1 MEQHINSPGRSW
13 PRNSVHATWGFR
25 FGHHTQFSTNS
36 APWNRKLKFI
46 FRGWHGAVFSF
57 LSFFFFVLKSSFVH
71 MFWSLGCSGFYFQWV
86 KRQHLTILITTL
98 SVVLNCCLVLLS
110 FIGIGG

>member
-1 MEQHINSPGRSW
+1 
-13 PRNSVHATWGFR
+13 
-25 FGHHTQFSTNS
+25 
-36 APWNRKLKFI
+36 
-46 FRGWHGAVFSF
+46 
-57 LSFFFFVLKSSFVH
+57 VLKSSFVH